1 MKTAINI
8 SGRFFRQKIADFPK
22 AVQLFASRF
31 FTFSLRHKK
40 WLFPLYGLFLLWLFC
55 LPSPLFQDPVSV
67 VLEDRSGELLG
78 AKIAAD
84 GQWRFPALDTL
95 SSERY
100 EKALIEFEDKRFYR
114 HPGVDVLAFG
124 RALRQNI
131 SGGRIVSGGSTIT
144 MQVIRMARKNKPRS
158 LFNKLT
164 EAFMATRLEL
174 GKSKRSILALYAS
187 HAPFGGN
194 VVGLDAAS
202 WRYFGKSPELL
213 SWAEAATLAVLPN
226 SPALIH
232 PGRNRNALME
242 KRNRL
247 LDRLFQRGIID
258 ETSCRLAKEEPLPD
272 KPHPL
277 PREAPHL
284 LDRACAQY
292 ARPKSPGPARVHS
305 TLRAELQKQV
315 NEIAIRRHSI
325 LTANGIHNM
334 AILVLDV
341 SKGEVL
347 AYLGNV
353 PDAGAE
359 HGEQVD
365 IVTAPR
371 SSGSILKPLLYTLA
385 LQEGRILP
393 GSLLSDVP
401 VQLRDFK
408 PENFGKQYEGVIP
421 ARRALS
427 RSLNVPFVHLLQD
440 YGVERFH
447 FALNKLQFSTI
458 TKPPTHYGLSLI
470 LGGAETTLWDV
481 TNCYA
486 SMARMLEHFPEYN
499 SRYNASDFRHC
510 TWLLAPSDNH
520 SSGRL
525 RREPTHL
532 NAGAAW
538 LALEAMRQLE
548 RPSEEGDWESFGS
561 GRPVAWKTG
570 TSFGFRD
577 AWAVGVT
584 PHYAVG
590 VWVGNADGEGR
601 PGLIGVQAAAPVLF
615 DVFQLL
621 RTGRWFYP
629 PYDEM
634 IRLPVCAQ
642 SGYQPLSICPRDSV
656 WAPRSAVNTP
666 ACPYHE
672 TIHLDAGKKWRVH
685 ADCESP
691 TAIVHQPWF
700 VLPPLEEFFYIAKH
714 ADYQPL
720 PPLRPDCEVKDARLP
735 MQLIYPR
742 RAARI
747 YVPVNLDGSVTGTVF
762 TVAHRNAS
770 KKIYWHLDEEF
781 LGTTENYHNMT
792 LQPAPG
798 THQLTLVDEDGYRLV
813 QTFEIVA
820 GKKR

>member
-1 MKTAINI
+1 MT
-8 SGRFFRQKIADFPK
+8 GRFLRQKIADSSK
-22 AVQLFASRF
+22 A
-31 FTFSLRHKK
+31 LRHFGISFFHFSIRHRK
-40 WLFPLYGLFLLWLFC
+40 WLFPLYALLVLWLFC
-55 LPSPLFQDPVSV
+55 LPKPLFQDPTSV
-67 VLEDRSGELLG
+67 VLEDRTGELLG

-95 SSERY
+95 PSERY
-100 EKALIEFEDKRFYR
+100 EKALIEFEDKRFYS
-114 HPGVDVLAFG
+114 HPGVDPFAFA
-124 RALRQNI
+124 RAMRQNI
-131 SGGRIVSGGSTIT
+131 SGGRIISGGSTIT
-144 MQVIRMARKNKPRS
+144 MQVIRLARKDKPRN
-158 LFNKLT
+158 LYNKIV
-164 EAFMATRLEL
+164 EACMATRLEL
-174 GKSKRSILALYAS
+174 GKSKRTILALYAS

-202 WRYFGKSPELL
+202 WRYFGKSPRLL

-247 LDRLFQRGIID
+247 LDRLFQKGIID
-258 ETSCRLAKEEPLPD
+258 DTSCRLAKEEPLPD

-284 LDRACAQY
+284 LDRACAKY
-292 ARPKSPGPARVHS
+292 ADPKAPGPARVHS
-305 TLRAELQKQV
+305 TIQAELQKQV
-315 NEIAIRRHSI
+315 NEIVIRRHGMLI
-325 LTANGIHNM
+325 ANGIHNM
-334 AILVLDV
+334 AALVLDV
-341 SKGEVL
+341 ASGEVL
-347 AYLGNV
+347 AYVGNV
-353 PDAGAE
+353 PNAGAE

-365 IVTAPR
+365 VVVAPR
-371 SSGSILKPLLYTLA
+371 SSGSILKPLLYALA

-408 PENFGKQYEGVIP
+408 PENFGEQYEGVVP
-421 ARRALS
+421 AHRALS
-427 RSLNVPFVHLLQD
+427 RSLNVPFVHLLQE

-458 TKPPTHYGLSLI
+458 KKPPTHYGLSLI

-486 SMARMLEHFPEYN
+486 SMARMLENFPEYN
-499 SRYNASDFRHC
+499 SRYSAKDFRHS
-510 TWLLAPSDNH
+510 TYLLDPSDDTPE
-520 SSGRL
+520 RL
-525 RREPTHL
+525 RREPSHF
-532 NAGAAW
+532 NAAAAW
-538 LALEAMRQLE
+538 FAFEAMRRLE
-548 RPSEEGDWESFGS
+548 RPSEQGDWESFGS

-584 PHYAVG
+584 PRYAVG

-615 DVFQLL
+615 DIFELL
-621 RTGRWFYP
+621 RTDRWFYP

-634 IRLPVCAQ
+634 IQLPVCAK
-642 SGYQPLSICPRDSV
+642 SGFQPLDICPRDSV
-656 WAPRSAVNTP
+656 WAPRSAVNAP

-672 TIHLDAGKKWRVH
+672 TIHLDAGKQWRVH

-691 TAIVHQPWF
+691 SAMVQQAWF
-700 VLPPLEEFFYIAKH
+700 VLPPLEEFFYVAKH

-720 PPLRPDCEVKDARLP
+720 PPLRADCEVKDNRPP

-742 RAARI
+742 RATRI
-747 YVPVNLDGSVTGTVF
+747 YVPVNLDGSISGTVF
-762 TVAHRNAS
+762 TVAHRTAS
-770 KKIYWHLDEEF
+770 KKIFWHLDEEF
-781 LGTTENYHNMT
+781 LGTTQNYHNMT

-798 THQLTLVDEDGYRLV
+798 PHRITLVDEDGYRLE

>member
-1 MKTAINI
+1 MKTAKGIT
-8 SGRFFRQKIADFPK
+8 GRFLRQKIADSSK
-22 AVQLFASRF
+22 A
-31 FTFSLRHKK
+31 LRHFGISFFHFSIRHRK
-40 WLFPLYGLFLLWLFC
+40 WLFPLYALLVLWLFC
-55 LPSPLFQDPVSV
+55 LPQPLFQDPTSV
-67 VLEDRSGELLG
+67 VLEDRTGELLG
-78 AKIAAD
+78 AKIATD

-95 SSERY
+95 PSDRY
-100 EKALIEFEDKRFYR
+100 EKALIEFEDKRFYS
-114 HPGVDVLAFG
+114 HPGVDPFAFA
-124 RALRQNI
+124 RAMRQNI
-131 SGGRIVSGGSTIT
+131 SGGRIISGGSTIT
-144 MQVIRMARKNKPRS
+144 MQVIRLARKDKPRN
-158 LFNKLT
+158 LFNKIV

-174 GKSKRSILALYAS
+174 GKSKRTIIALYAS

-202 WRYFGKSPELL
+202 WRYFGKSPRLL

-247 LDRLFQRGIID
+247 LDRLFQKGIID
-258 ETSCRLAKEEPLPD
+258 DTSCRLAKEEPLPD

-284 LDRACAQY
+284 LDRACAKY
-292 ARPKSPGPARVHS
+292 ADPKAPGPARVHS
-305 TLRAELQKQV
+305 TIQAELQKQV
-315 NEIAIRRHSI
+315 NEIVIRRHSMLI
-325 LTANGIHNM
+325 ANGIHNM
-334 AILVLDV
+334 AALVLDV
-341 SKGEVL
+341 ASGEVL
-347 AYLGNV
+347 AYVGNV
-353 PDAGAE
+353 PNAGAE

-365 IVTAPR
+365 VVVAPR
-371 SSGSILKPLLYTLA
+371 SSGSILKPLLYALA

-408 PENFGKQYEGVIP
+408 PENFGEQYEGVVP
-421 ARRALS
+421 AHRALS
-427 RSLNVPFVHLLQD
+427 RSLNVPFVHLLQE

-458 TKPPTHYGLSLI
+458 KKPPIHYGLSLI

-486 SMARMLEHFPEYN
+486 SMARMLDHFPEYN
-499 SRYNASDFRHC
+499 SRYSAKDFRHS
-510 TWLLAPSDNH
+510 TYLLDYSDDTPQ
-520 SSGRL
+520 RL
-525 RREPTHL
+525 RREPSHL
-532 NAGAAW
+532 NAAAAW
-538 LALEAMRQLE
+538 FAFEAMRRLE
-548 RPSEEGDWESFGS
+548 RPSEQGDWESFGS

-584 PHYAVG
+584 PRYAVG

-615 DVFQLL
+615 DIFELL
-621 RTGRWFYP
+621 RTDRWFYP

-634 IRLPVCAQ
+634 IQLPVCAK
-642 SGYQPLSICPRDSV
+642 SGFQPLDICPRDSV
-656 WAPRSAVNTP
+656 WAPRSAVNAP

-672 TIHLDAGKKWRVH
+672 TIHLDAGKQWRVH

-691 TAIVHQPWF
+691 SAMVQQAWF
-700 VLPPLEEFFYIAKH
+700 VLPPLEEFFYVAKH

-720 PPLRPDCEVKDARLP
+720 PPLRADCEVKDNRPP

-742 RAARI
+742 RATRI
-747 YVPVNLDGSVTGTVF
+747 YVPVNLDGSISGTVF
-762 TVAHRNAS
+762 TVAHRTAS
-770 KKIYWHLDEEF
+770 KKIFWHLDEEF
-781 LGTTENYHNMT
+781 LGTTQNYHNMT
-792 LQPAPG
+792 LQPTPG
-798 THQLTLVDEDGYRLV
+798 PHRITLVDEDGYRLE